1 MMEFQYDKSVD
12 ILYIRFSKEKCDESD
27 EICVGIII
35 DYNTEGNVI
44 GIEILNF
51 SQRKLDMNNLI
62 KLSAEEIV
70 PMVAQCL

>member
-12 ILYIRFSKEKCDESD
+12 ILHIRFSKEKSDESD

-44 GIEILNF
+44 GIEILNY
-51 SQRKLDMNNLI
+51 SKRKLDMNNLI